1 MFNMYYG
8 CYEFTLEDQVA
19 DLPPCVLTSGGQ
31 KWQFQVSIV
40 TAHICR
46 LTCRSTSPLMTSSGQ
61 E

>member
-1 MFNMYYG
+1 M
-8 CYEFTLEDQVA
+8 LEWALTDQVA

-40 TAHICR
+40 TAHISR
-46 LTCRSTSPLMTSSGQ
+46 LTCRSTSLLMTSSGQ